1 MEPERDVLE
10 VDVLFVGAGPANLA
24 GAIHLSTLIKEHN
37 EKIEKG
43 VLQEEAINELSIV
56 ILEKGKEIGS
66 HTISGCI
73 LDPCTLKKLIPDY
86 EEKTPPLKQRVG
98 KDAIHFL
105 TEKGKSSLP
114 FIPGPL
120 KNKGHYIVSLGK
132 FVRWLAKDLEELG
145 IDILCEFP
153 GTELL
158 YEDNRVIGVR
168 TGDKGLDKDGNQKN
182 NYEPGADILA
192 SITVLGEGSRGNLT
206 KTYFQKFPN
215 KKSLNPQVYAVG
227 IKEVWKIPPSK
238 NLTGQ
243 AIHTLGYPLDKS
255 TYGGGFLYGME
266 DNHLAIG
273 LVVGLDY
280 KNPLLDPHL
289 EFQRFKSHPDIA
301 GILDGG
307 EIISY
312 GAKTLP
318 EGGYYSIS
326 KPYGDG
332 VLIVGDS
339 AGFLDSFSLKGVH
352 LAMESGMLAAETIF
366 ESLKKKDSS
375 ENTLKGFETRVKE
388 SPIEKELYRVR
399 NLHQGFEKGLFPGLL
414 NGMFQYLT
422 KGKWGKPKEMEEGH
436 KRMETLKDYYGGHL
450 DKYQSGKMKFD
461 NKLTFDKESDVY
473 YSGTSHEEDQPCHLK
488 LSKPDICMKECAIV
502 YGNPCQH
509 FCPANVYE
517 IVEKENDGGKELKL
531 NPANCV
537 HCKTCDIM
545 DPYEIIDWVP
555 PEGGGGPLYKEQ

>member
-1 MEPERDVLE
+1 MEPERDILE

-43 VLQEEAINELSIV
+43 ALQEEAINELSIA

-66 HTISGCI
+66 HIISGCI
-73 LDPCTLKKLIPDY
+73 LDPRTLAKLIPDY
-86 EEKTPPLKQRVG
+86 QEKSPPLNQKVE
-98 KDAIHFL
+98 KDAVHFF
-105 TEKGKSSLP
+105 TEKGKISLP

-132 FVRWLAKDLEELG
+132 FVRWLAKDLEEMG

-192 SITVLGEGSRGNLT
+192 SITVLGEGSRGSLT
-206 KTYFQKFPN
+206 KTYFQKFPE

-238 NLTGQ
+238 NFTGQ

-280 KNPLLDPHL
+280 QNPLLDPHL

-301 GILDGG
+301 GFLEGG

-318 EGGYYSIS
+318 EGGYYSIP
-326 KPYGDG
+326 KPYGNG

-366 ESLKKKDSS
+366 ESLKKKDPS

-388 SPIEKELYRVR
+388 SPIEKELYKVR

-414 NGMFQYLT
+414 NAMFQYLT
-422 KGKWGKPKEMEEGH
+422 KGKVGKPKETEEGY

-509 FCPANVYE
+509 FCPTNVYE